1 MVEHQEKEK
10 LYEFL
15 MGLDNEFGVIKTQIL
30 ATKPTPALGTAYHLV
45 AEDERQKQI
54 TEDKKPSMETA
65 AFKAFVP
72 QNRNSPTSSQQ
83 KPKAYSKPGKQEE
96 GVQHCTHCDR
106 DGHSSEGCFKLIGYP
121 EWWPNKMKGD
131 KAKPRASCVEGNTSP
146 IPGLTKEQYDSF
158 LKHFKG
164 GADTNNEGNERV
176 ANMTG
181 RLVDEDDWVVDS
193 GATEHTTYLND
204 ILSNKRKDSHEVPV
218 TIPNGDTIPVEGKG
232 DYTLPGGTRIRGIL
246 HVPKFTCNLLSV
258 SRLTKDLQCSVT
270 FFPDFCVM
278 QGLRSR
284 NLIGAGKCKGGLY
297 RMGMFGEERKAMA
310 VTVERWCN
318 RLGHT
323 SQEKLAKIEF
333 LKGVSFNLRN
343 NVCDSCSKAK
353 HTRSPFPLS
362 EIKTKE
368 CFELLHC
375 DVWGKYRIPSYSGA
389 NYFLTI
395 VDDFSRNVWIFLI
408 KYKSDASNCLMNFCK
423 MVETQFSKIVKR
435 IRCDNGGEFTSNLML
450 SFYTKQGILL
460 ETTCPHTPQQN
471 GVVERKHRHL
481 LDTAR
486 ALRFEANLPKR
497 FWGECVLTAAYI
509 INRLPSKTLDD
520 KTPYEIL
527 YNQKPEYDHMR
538 VFGCLTY
545 FWSIETKGD
554 KFEVRG
560 RPGIFL
566 GYPQGTKGYKI
577 FDIQDKKMIV
587 SRDVKFHET
596 TFTFPVEA
604 PIANDYD
611 VFVPLEAQHTQGP
624 DNEETSMPNRV
635 TSDGPEP
642 ISESN
647 NNNEEGPS
655 PVDEEV
661 PSSNHDIHSER
672 PKRDR
677 APPKRLNDFVVDLP
691 PSVDHAHTAST
702 RATSTVHPS
711 TNYISY
717 DNFSHA
723 HKRFLAAIT
732 STDEPKSFKQAM
744 QNPKWIEAMKKEIQ
758 ALEENN
764 TWTIESCQRER
775 GPLTPNGCTRSNTS
789 QTGTSKD
796 IKRGS

>member
-1 MVEHQEKEK
+1 
-10 LYEFL
+10 
-15 MGLDNEFGVIKTQIL
+15 
-30 ATKPTPALGTAYHLV
+30 
-45 AEDERQKQI
+45 
-54 TEDKKPSMETA
+54 
-65 AFKAFVP
+65 
-72 QNRNSPTSSQQ
+72 
-83 KPKAYSKPGKQEE
+83 
-96 GVQHCTHCDR
+96 
-106 DGHSSEGCFKLIGYP
+106 
-121 EWWPNKMKGD
+121 MKGD

-146 IPGLTKEQYDSF
+146 IPGLTKEQYNSF

-181 RLVDEDDWVVDS
+181 RLVDEDDW
-193 GATEHTTYLND
+193 
-204 ILSNKRKDSHEVPV
+204 
-218 TIPNGDTIPVEGKG
+218 
-232 DYTLPGGTRIRGIL
+232 
-246 HVPKFTCNLLSV
+246 
-258 SRLTKDLQCSVT
+258 
-270 FFPDFCVM
+270 
-278 QGLRSR
+278 GLRSR
-284 NLIGAGKCKGGLY
+284 NLIGTGKCKGGLY

-310 VTVERWCN
+310 VTVERWHN

-333 LKGVSFNLRN
+333 LKGVSFNHRN

-362 EIKTKE
+362 KIKTKE

-450 SFYTKQGILL
+450 NFYTKQGILL

-497 FWGECVLTAAYI
+497 FWGECVLTVAYI

-587 SRDVKFHET
+587 SRDVRFHEA

-624 DNEETSMPNRV
+624 DNEETSMPNGV

-642 ISESN
+642 DSESD
-647 NNNEEGPS
+647 NNNEEGS
-655 PVDEEV
+655 SSVNEEV
-661 PSSNHDIHSER
+661 PPPNHDIHSER

-723 HKRFLAAIT
+723 HKWFLAAIT
-732 STDEPKSFKQAM
+732 STNEPKSFKQAM

-764 TWTIESCQRER
+764 TWTIESLPKGKRAIDSKWVYKIKYK
-775 GPLTPNGCTRSNTS
+775 PNGDVERYKARLVAKGFTQIEGEDFHDTFAPVAKLVTVRTLLSVATKKN
-789 QTGTSKD
+789 
-796 IKRGS
+796 